1 MSTAAVASKITKK
14 VRPFGWRDN
23 LGYFFGDFG
32 CNMSFSLI
40 SGYMFIFFTQFIG
53 IKLEHYALVILAT
66 KIWDGINDP
75 MIGALVDRFTPKQGD
90 KFRPWILWGSL
101 PLAFGSALLFLD
113 TSAWTYA
120 AKLTLL
126 IVGYLIWDIA
136 YTVVNVP
143 YGSLNSVITA
153 DQVERSQLSTFRS
166 FGAIIAGI
174 PLGIL
179 IPLIVYK
186 SELVD
191 GIEKSIFQGQ
201 KMFVIALLLGA
212 VAFLSFIILH
222 RLSVERI
229 QPTLHDGEK
238 FNYFKT
244 MKAFFTSRPILGLVV
259 ATSGQIIFI
268 LSAMQL
274 NQMTFQMYF
283 GEGKL
288 NSLSVLVYL
297 VPMVLG
303 APFIKPL
310 VKKFGKQSIVS
321 WPLLGSIVIYLIMWL
336 IPISNPYIWIVLLI
350 LASTFSFGSFLVG
363 WAMVSDV
370 IDYVEY
376 QTSRREEGS
385 IYATYSMIRKIGQ
398 GVGQALVPALIAF
411 FLPGLIMNDAATWSV
426 QYSTSIK
433 NMSVLFPLIGTVL
446 MFIGFKFIYNLD
458 KQKLAEIEAKLGRNS
473 HTVKTSLETIT
484 RSDD

>member
-1 MSTAAVASKITKK
+1 
-14 VRPFGWRDN
+14 
-23 LGYFFGDFG
+23 
-32 CNMSFSLI
+32 
-40 SGYMFIFFTQFIG
+40 
-53 IKLEHYALVILAT
+53 
-66 KIWDGINDP
+66 
-75 MIGALVDRFTPKQGD
+75 
-90 KFRPWILWGSL
+90 
-101 PLAFGSALLFLD
+101 
-113 TSAWTYA
+113 
-120 AKLTLL
+120 
-126 IVGYLIWDIA
+126 
-136 YTVVNVP
+136 
-143 YGSLNSVITA
+143 
-153 DQVERSQLSTFRS
+153 
-166 FGAIIAGI
+166 
-174 PLGIL
+174 
-179 IPLIVYK
+179 
-186 SELVD
+186 
-191 GIEKSIFQGQ
+191 
-201 KMFVIALLLGA
+201 
-212 VAFLSFIILH
+212 
-222 RLSVERI
+222 
-229 QPTLHDGEK
+229 
-238 FNYFKT
+238 
-244 MKAFFTSRPILGLVV
+244 MKAFFTSRPIIGLVV